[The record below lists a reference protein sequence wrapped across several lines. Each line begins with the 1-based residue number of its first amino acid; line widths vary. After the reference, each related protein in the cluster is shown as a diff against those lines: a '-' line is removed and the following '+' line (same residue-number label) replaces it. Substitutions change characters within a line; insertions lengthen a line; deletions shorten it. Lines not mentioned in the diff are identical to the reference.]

1 MGCTTWDNYFR
12 TTPLSQKH
20 TFWSQVRLPFL
31 WQYEFRHVPLWSKSK
46 GSIRTGLYFRQS
58 EAYSSLPCCVSFLF
72 TSSQSLALNQNH
84 LLCSS
89 RHLQFPGSFLI
100 HQVLHPL
107 QSPPKS
113 ETSYTFLG
121 MQFSGTV
128 LCLEC
133 VKLWA
138 WYLAP
143 RIEGAGKR
151 KKKINHQ
158 NHNKNLTSIMAVCA
172 CNPSTQ
178 QAEAGPLWVG
188 RLASNSLW

>member
-107 QSPPKS
+107 QSPPKN

-128 LCLEC
+128 FCLEC
-133 VKLWA
+133 VKLWV

-143 RIEGAGKR
+143 RIEGGKEEEEN
-151 KKKINHQ
+151 KPPEPQQKPYINHG
-158 NHNKNLTSIMAVCA
+158 SVCLQ
-172 CNPSTQ
+172 SQ
-178 QAEAGPLWVG
+178 YSAGWG
-188 RLASNSLW
+188 RTIVSW